1 MKSLYKSIFKQLI
14 KSYHDETFDKEV
26 NQILL
31 SNSNIDKE
39 DLAKAISYLCG
50 VDVSF
55 DNNYIK
61 NLKDA
66 IKNYDPLHKVVNKLS
81 CNGNCTNSDEK
92 PICEKSCP
100 INAIFKDPND
110 NKIYINNEICI
121 DCGKCIDNCPEG
133 HILDKKEFIPLL
145 DLLKGNDNVIAAV
158 APSII
163 GQFGENVTMNQLRSA
178 FKKLGFTDMIEVAFF
193 ADMLTIKEAVEYDHF
208 VKDKNDFMITSCCCP
223 MWVGMLKKVYND
235 LVKYVSPSVS
245 PMIAAG
251 RVIKKLNPNCKV
263 VFVGPCIA
271 KKAEAKE
278 KDLLGAIDFV
288 LTFSEL
294 EDIFSSFNINPKN
307 QVEDNSNE
315 YASKGGRIYART
327 GGVSLA
333 VSDVVEELFPHKF
346 KLLKATQANGVRE
359 CKDVLDKLTNKE
371 LSANFI
377 EGMGCIG
384 GCVGGPKAIID
395 KKDGKECVDKFA
407 NDSKIKIPTDSDHM
421 KYILSKLDIVSI
433 KDFKDENKIK
443 IFERH
448 F

>member
-26 NQILL
+26 KQILL

-50 VDVSF
+50 VDVAF

-81 CNGNCTNSDEK
+81 CDGNCTNSDDK

-100 INAIFKDPND
+100 INAILKDPTD

-145 DLLKGNDNVIAAV
+145 DLLKDDDNVIAAV

-163 GQFGENVTMNQLRSA
+163 GQFGENVTINQLRVA

-208 VKDKNDFMITSCCCP
+208 VKDKDDFMITSCCCP
-223 MWVGMLKKVYND
+223 MWVGMLKKVYHD

-294 EDIFSSFNINPKN
+294 EDIFNSFNIDPKK
-307 QVEDNSNE
+307 QIEDNSNE

-359 CKDVLDKLTNKE
+359 CKDVLDKLANKE